1 MLMSINQ
8 VARELGLS
16 GAHVRKMVKQG
27 LWPSYS
33 LGKKAIRLDLEEIR
47 RLARLISEAKNEQ
60 SQR

>member
-8 VARELGLS
+8 VAKELGLS
-16 GAHVRKMVKQG
+16 GAHVRKMIKKG

-47 RLARLISEAKNEQ
+47 RLARLISESKKNE
-60 SQR
+60 